1 MNDGPQPAR
10 SMRIVA
16 SLDEVYVT
24 KETRFTKLIRVNDT
38 EMSVVKSRFIFGIGV
53 KVEHVYN

>member
-38 EMSVVKSRFIFGIGV
+38 EMSAVEGRFIFGLA
-53 KVEHVYN
+53 

>member
-16 SLDEVYVT
+16 SLDEVSV
-24 KETRFTKLIRVNDT
+24 TKLIRVNDT
-38 EMSVVKSRFIFGIGV
+38 EMSAVEGRFIFGLA
-53 KVEHVYN
+53 